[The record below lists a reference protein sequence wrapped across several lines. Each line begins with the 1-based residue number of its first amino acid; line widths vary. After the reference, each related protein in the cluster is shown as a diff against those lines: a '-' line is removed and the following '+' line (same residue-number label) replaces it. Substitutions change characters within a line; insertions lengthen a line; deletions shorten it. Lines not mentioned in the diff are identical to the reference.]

1 MRVILTGGGTAGH
14 INSALA
20 VFEQVKKYK
29 DDDVIVYIGKA
40 GGMEEDLVKR
50 AGIRFRGIQVSGL
63 SRNFSLASLKKN
75 HRAIREYIKTIRES
89 KNILKVF
96 APDIIFATGGYVSA
110 PVIREALSLKI
121 KVVMHEQNEK
131 PGLTTKLFGNRV
143 DALLLPSNNCKNK
156 FKSRNNRILR
166 VVGNPVNSEF
176 GAYSKQEAR
185 EKLGWKQDEFCI
197 VSYGG
202 SLGAERINGAIADL
216 LLNYKELNNIK
227 LIHATGAQNYNKF
240 IEYLKSHNF
249 DFKKH
254 DNVIIQEYIYN
265 MPCVIN
271 AADLVIS
278 RAGAISIAEL
288 EAAGKPAIFIPSPNV
303 TGNHQFFNAQVLV
316 KNGAGV
322 MLDDRT
328 LNGSILMETI
338 NKLLNSPEILKR
350 MAERIKLMHIKD
362 SAELIYN
369 ILKEVTNK

>member
-1 MRVILTGGGTAGH
+1 MRVVLTGGGTAGH

-20 VFEQVKKYK
+20 VFEQIKKHK
-29 DDDVIVYIGKA
+29 DDDVVVYIGRA

-50 AGIRFRGIQVSGL
+50 AGVRFRGIQVSGL
-63 SRNFSLASLKKN
+63 SRDFSLASLKKN
-75 HRAIREYIKTIRES
+75 HKAIKEYIKTIRES

-96 APDIIFATGGYVSA
+96 APDVVFATGGYVSA
-110 PVIREALSLKI
+110 PVVREALSLKI

-143 DALLLPSNNCKNK
+143 NALLLPSNICKSK
-156 FKSRNNRILR
+156 FKRKVNRILR

-185 EKLGWKQDEFCI
+185 EKLGWTQDEFCI

-202 SLGAERINGAIADL
+202 SLGAERINRAVADL
-216 LLNYKELNNIK
+216 LLSYKEMNKIR
-227 LIHATGAQNYNKF
+227 LIHATGAKNYNRF

-249 DFKKH
+249 DFEKH
-254 DNVIIQEYIYN
+254 NNIIIQEYIYN

-271 AADLVIS
+271 AADIVIS

-288 EAAGKPAIFIPSPNV
+288 QAAGKPAIFIPSPNV

-316 KNGAGV
+316 ENGAGI

-328 LNGSILMETI
+328 LNGNVLVKTI
-338 NKLLNSPEILKR
+338 DELLNSPETLAK
-350 MAERIKLMHIKD
+350 MAEKIKLMHIKD
-362 SAELIYN
+362 SAELIYS
-369 ILKEVTNK
+369 ILREVANK